1 MLPHKILAYHHSLEE
16 MLTNE
21 SEIIKDIKAE
31 GYRDPFDKDCD
42 DRAVLVQTIDGVEY
56 RRFIV
61 GLHKDLNYHDNL
73 NKQARQVRK
82 EALDKVYAQTDL
94 DAIISQNKKTV
105 NSRTGGLKHPS
116 IVFSGPT
123 SEVYTEASGH
133 HRNWRQCFFKY
144 SLDVIEVTEDFY
156 NLDTGEKLDD
166 PLVSTF
172 RNITSMIQGNPG
184 PTGKHYKI
192 PDAVNHITQLLQNT
206 TAKKFEGRN
215 PTGMLPPRYREDKP
229 GCTFDFD
236 DMMNMIYADS
246 GNFLDT
252 GTRTKI
258 RNLVEKRLR
267 SPNSRIVS
275 MKAESDQDHFLTR
288 NGYTLGKN
296 ENGKRVVSSEFF
308 DDNNGCLVVLCDDNG
323 KAFAKKIETIL
334 LGIVSEDD
342 TYRKFLKEHGIK
354 EIHVMSWVH
363 DPPSQKSDFSKRQDK
378 HIKLICD
385 WSNVFDALDKSK
397 YNIRLTKCTMASQ
410 LKDFPDLKDKVTKF

>member
-1 MLPHKILAYHHSLEE
+1 MLPSEFTVYHDSLEE
-16 MLTNE
+16 MIKNE
-21 SEIIKDIKAE
+21 NRIIKQIKAE
-31 GYRDPFDKDCD
+31 GYRNPLDKDCD
-42 DRAVLVQTIDGVEY
+42 DRAVLIQNVDGVGY
-56 RRFIV
+56 RRIIMEF
-61 GLHKDLNYHDNL
+61 HKDLNYHKNL

-94 DAIISQNKKTV
+94 DANIRMNKQTLK
-105 NSRTGGLKHPS
+105 SRTGGLKHPS

-123 SEVYTEASGH
+123 SEVYDEASGH
-133 HRNWRQCFFKY
+133 HRNWRQHYYKF
-144 SLDVIEVTEDFY
+144 SLDAIEVTEDFY
-156 NLDTGEKLDD
+156 NMETGEKLAN
-166 PLVSTF
+166 PTF
-172 RNITSMIQGNPG
+172 INITSMIQGNPG

-192 PDAVNHITQLLQNT
+192 PDAVNHIIQLLQNT

-215 PTGMLPPRYREDKP
+215 PAGMLPPRYKEDEL

-236 DMMNMIYADS
+236 DMMDMTYGDS
-246 GNFLDT
+246 NNFAFS

-288 NGYTLGKN
+288 NGYPLGKN
-296 ENGKRVVSSEFF
+296 EKGNRVVSSEFF

-323 KAFAKKIETIL
+323 KAFAKKIETIA

-378 HIKLICD
+378 HIGNIRGWANL
-385 WSNVFDALDKSK
+385 FDALDKSK